1 MEHISSIAPTTKTWS
16 TNQWICSNHSA
27 LDHFFL
33 NRSNKVNTYFEKSL
47 PWSIIK
53 KSREKI
59 SIDWTGMFFNSCNF
73 LLVSLIYFIVWA
85 KTKFMFLCIYLW
97 SAMSLCP
104 MWIMPS
110 SLVVPLPFLSPPPP
124 LLPTSSTTL
133 CSFNLHPRKLLF
145 FFLCFSELK
154 SYSFVKYV
162 AKFSFSLWIHYSVRS
177 EVVIDALRGMPRKRI
192 R

>member
-1 MEHISSIAPTTKTWS
+1 MRLHSQFQNWHLPIFLSAVDVRMEHISSIAPTTKTWS

-124 LLPTSSTTL
+124 SFPPPPPLSALFTSTHVNFYS
-133 CSFNLHPRKLLF
+133 F
-145 FFLCFSELK
+145 FF
-154 SYSFVKYV
+154 
-162 AKFSFSLWIHYSVRS
+162 
-177 EVVIDALRGMPRKRI
+177 ALVN
-192 R
+192 